1 MDKGVLTELLAE
13 ASGRK
18 PKGGTFE
25 FSEQDKASLMVATGG
40 PILLIEEVSRVD
52 LKEGYAMVRA
62 GRADLFLVEIDRV
75 IGVRLQRS
83 RRDGAGF
90 VSS

>member
-13 ASGRK
+13 ASGRRGK
-18 PKGGTFE
+18 NSTFE
-25 FSEQDKASLMVATGG
+25 FSEQDKASLLVSTGG
-40 PILLIEEVSRVD
+40 PVLVVEAVTRVEI
-52 LKEGYAMVRA
+52 KEGYVLI
-62 GRADLFLVEIDRV
+62 RADRNDLLMIELDRI

-90 VSS
+90 VAS

>member
-1 MDKGVLTELLAE
+1 MDKGVLTELLVE

-18 PKGGTFE
+18 AKGNTFE
-25 FSEQDKASLMVATGG
+25 FSEQDKASVLVSTGG
-40 PILLIEEVSRVD
+40 PMLLIEEVSRVE
-52 LKEGYAMVRA
+52 LKDGYTLVRA
-62 GRADLFLVEIDRV
+62 GRADLFVIETERV